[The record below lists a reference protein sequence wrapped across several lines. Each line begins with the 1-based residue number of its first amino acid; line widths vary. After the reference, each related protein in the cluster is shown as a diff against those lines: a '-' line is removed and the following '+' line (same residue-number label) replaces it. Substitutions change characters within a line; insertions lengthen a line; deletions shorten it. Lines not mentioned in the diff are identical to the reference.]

1 MYTILI
7 SISTSLL
14 AALALY
20 YTTYNIIWSIL
31 VMIVVLI
38 LLNYLIGKSILKK
51 LMSVFKEVEKDL
63 KNNRFE
69 KAINRLKDAYKYS
82 RWQFFVKEQ
91 INSQIGIILY
101 MQRKFDEAK
110 EYLEKGFS
118 KNWMG
123 MAMLSALYF
132 KEKNYDKVKSTL
144 DKAIKNSP
152 KEGFLYSLYA
162 YFLVEMGEKDKAL
175 DILVKGSKKAPLDD
189 KLESNLE
196 ALKNGKKMKMKNYG
210 TLWMQLNIEKMP
222 QGMKP
227 YHMMLARQKIKRR

>member
-14 AALALY
+14 AALLVY
-20 YTTYNIIWSIL
+20 YTTYSIVGSVL
-31 VMIVVLI
+31 VMGVVLI

-51 LMSVFKEVEKDL
+51 LTTVFKDVESDL

-82 RWQFFVKEQ
+82 KWQFFVKEQ
-91 INSQIGIILY
+91 INSQIGMILY

-110 EYLEKGFS
+110 GYLDKGFS

-123 MAMLSALYF
+123 MAMQATLYF
-132 KEKNYDKVKSTL
+132 KEKNYDKVKSIL
-144 DKAIKNSP
+144 EKAIKNSP

-175 DILVKGSKKAPLDD
+175 EVLVKGSKKAPLDE
-189 KLESNLE
+189 KLEANLE
-196 ALKNGKKMKMKNYG
+196 ALKNGKKLKMKNYG
-210 TLWMQLNIEKMP
+210 ALWMQLNIEKMP
-222 QGMKP
+222 QGIKP
-227 YHMMLARQKIKRR
+227 YHMMLARQKIRRR